1 MRVVTSTEKLQLGVI
16 PPVVLRLLSH
26 YAHELKKETG
36 FVLKLGSKH
45 IMRDLH
51 YANVLSDS
59 ENLHGIYDDIL
70 LEINVHLADQE
81 GRLMDQAHAAQQA
94 ATGKSSSSE

>member
-1 MRVVTSTEKLQLGVI
+1 MRVVTSTEKLQLGVM

-26 YAHELKKETG
+26 FAHELKKETG

-45 IMRDLH
+45 VMRDLH

-59 ENLHGIYDDIL
+59 DNLHSIYDEIL
-70 LEINVHLADQE
+70 LEVNVHLAEQE
-81 GRLMDQAHAAQQA
+81 GRLMDQAHAAQLA
-94 ATGKSSSSE
+94 AEAKPPQSD